1 MVRKK
6 IAYPSFS
13 VISRTERIGSA
24 DETGMSAAPWKV
36 QFEGRISFCFGA
48 DLIEN
53 CRWEKGIIDRA

>member
-6 IAYPSFS
+6 ITYPSFG
-13 VISRTERIGSA
+13 VISRTERISSA

-36 QFEGRISFCFGA
+36 QFEGRISLCLGA

-53 CRWEKGIIDRA
+53 CSWEKGIIDCA